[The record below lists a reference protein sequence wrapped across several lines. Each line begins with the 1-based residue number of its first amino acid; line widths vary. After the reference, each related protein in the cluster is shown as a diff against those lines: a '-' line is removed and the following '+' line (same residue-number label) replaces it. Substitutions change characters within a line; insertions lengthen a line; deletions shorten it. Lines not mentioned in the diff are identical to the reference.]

1 MFLPILGP
9 ALSRCGPLRCPR
21 VSCPSGRVNLSRQAL
36 NHGGSQV
43 PAQGGRVSLD
53 GEVYRLKTNW
63 EILRALLLYG
73 ICSSPRMVKNA
84 SKILHWSQKFLG
96 RRIFKRTLKATAY
109 GQFVAGETQAQ
120 VVESAARL
128 RRLGVQTM
136 VAVPL
141 EEDVGEGQ
149 RESWFDNNLQSELAS
164 VDLAKNCGPRP
175 MMQLKVTSLMGADL
189 CASVSRTLT
198 LPLASGFFSPH
209 CLLQAMDGQHARG
222 RGVPLLIDAEMT
234 YLNPCISLIAMT
246 LMLSF
251 NQSQPFIWNTYQC
264 YLKDVE
270 RLLSEDL
277 ACASRLG
284 LCFGVKLVRGAY
296 MDRERE
302 RAEQCGYPD
311 PIQKSWEDTNHSY
324 LKLLDRMLGEV
335 RKEGTRV
342 GLVVATQNE
351 ASVQHTLER
360 MEELEIARDSGAV
373 HFAQLLGMADHI
385 SLALGTAGY
394 SVYKSL
400 PFGGVDEVIPYL
412 VRRAQENHTALRGL
426 RREGQLLRGE
436 LRRRFLLWTSRHF

>member
-1 MFLPILGP
+1 MYSDKS
-9 ALSRCGPLRCPR
+9 LSRDNLRVTP
-21 VSCPSGRVNLSRQAL
+21 VASGIDQLFILDAAILFKEQSTFK
-36 NHGGSQV
+36 V
-43 PAQGGRVSLD
+43 PAGWMFAPVCYLSGNISF
-53 GEVYRLKTNW
+53 G
-63 EILRALLLYG
+63 
-73 ICSSPRMVKNA
+73 
-84 SKILHWSQKFLG
+84 
-96 RRIFKRTLKATAY
+96 
-109 GQFVAGETQAQ
+109 
-120 VVESAARL
+120 
-128 RRLGVQTM
+128 
-136 VAVPL
+136 
-141 EEDVGEGQ
+141 
-149 RESWFDNNLQSELAS
+149 ESWFDNNLQSELAS

-209 CLLQAMDGQHARG
+209 CLLQAMDGQEFSFPSLTPEENLHFRNSLQRLRTLGEHARG